1 MGKGDW
7 ELSYRTVS
15 VFVTVCLMVTLAIG
29 FAFKQPSLAGDGRE
43 KSVMPLDKEN
53 PLSNLWSGFYYAK
66 KETKVMQLDDF
77 ENPGMLYVEEGAE
90 LWAKKE
96 GEENKSCASCHGK
109 PEVSMKETGAR
120 YPVYHPQLDRLINI
134 EQRINLCRTNF
145 QKAKGFKY
153 ESRELLA
160 LTAFVRS
167 QSRGMPVRVLI
178 DGPARQFF
186 EKGKA
191 FYYQRRGQL
200 DMSCANCHETNYG
213 KMIRSNTLSQGQ
225 SNGFPTYR
233 LKWQGLGSL
242 HRRFRGCN
250 KQVRAKPFAFGAD
263 EYVNLELYLN
273 WRGSG
278 LEVETPAVRN

>member
-1 MGKGDW
+1 MKA
-7 ELSYRTVS
+7 
-15 VFVTVCLMVTLAIG
+15 FVIFLALLIG
-29 FAFKQPSLAGDGRE
+29 LPLTSASAGNGRE
-43 KSVMPLDKEN
+43 KSVIPKVDDH

-66 KETKVMQLDDF
+66 PETKRMQLDDF
-77 ENPGMLYVEEGAE
+77 DNPGLIYVDEGAD
-90 LWAKKE
+90 LWAEKL
-96 GEENKSCASCHGK
+96 GPENKACASCHQDAA
-109 PEVSMKETGAR
+109 VSMKEVGAR
-120 YPVYHPQLDRLINI
+120 YPKYYPPLKRLVNL
-134 EQRINLCRTNF
+134 EQRINLCREQY
-145 QKAKGFKY
+145 QKIEPLKY
-153 ESRELLA
+153 ESRALLS
-160 LTAFVRS
+160 LTAFVRH
-167 QSRGMPVRVLI
+167 QSKGVPIRVKV
-178 DGPARQFF
+178 DGPAKEFF

-200 DMSCANCHETNYG
+200 DMACNQCHEENYG
-213 KMIRSNTLSQGQ
+213 KYIRSNLLSQGQ

-250 KQVRAKPFAFGAD
+250 VQVRSTPYPYGAP